1 MYSLMKK
8 VLLIILVFI
17 SLISILFQF
26 GRAPLQKFIGSHS
39 RSGLQIDSNIQAK
52 VFINGVESGE
62 TPFTDSN
69 LTEGEFLIRLQSQE
83 ESSISAQP
91 WQGYVKLNPGTLTV
105 VNRNMEESSQASSGE
120 VITLEQGKGV
130 TVVSTPP
137 EVEVT
142 VDGAVVGRTPITLSD
157 LSLGDHQFILSKE
170 NFIKRSI
177 RAKVVD
183 GYNLVLTVD
192 LAISEADLT
201 KLPTVPVSSTAQV
214 VVKSTPTGFLRV
226 RSTATANGQEIGQVK
241 PGDVL
246 TMLEEI
252 PNWYRV
258 RLSDGKE
265 GFVSAAY
272 VQKKQ

>member
-1 MYSLMKK
+1 
-8 VLLIILVFI
+8 VL
-17 SLISILFQF
+17 
-26 GRAPLQKFIGSHS
+26 
-39 RSGLQIDSNIQAK
+39 
-52 VFINGVESGE
+52 INGQEVGE
-62 TPFTDSN
+62 TPYTDSN
-69 LTEGEFLIRLQSQE
+69 LQEGELLVDLKSME
-83 ESSISAQP
+83 ESSISAKP

-105 VNRNMEESSQASSGE
+105 INRNMEASAQTSSGE
-120 VITLEQGKGV
+120 VITLESGKGV

-137 EVEVT
+137 EAEVT
-142 VDGAVVGRTPITLSD
+142 VDGAVVGRTPITLTELSD
-157 LSLGDHQFILSKE
+157 GDHQFILSKE
-170 NFIKRSI
+170 NFVKRSI
-177 RAKVVD
+177 RAKVVN
-183 GYNLVLTVD
+183 GFNLVLTVD
-192 LAISEADLT
+192 LAIAEADLT

-226 RSTATANGQEIGQVK
+226 RNTASANGQEVGQVK

>member
-1 MYSLMKK
+1 MKK
-8 VLLIILVFI
+8 VLLIVLIFI

-26 GRAPLQKFIGSHS
+26 GRKPLQQVIGSQG
-39 RSGLQIDSNIQAK
+39 RSGLQIDSSIKAK
-52 VFINGVESGE
+52 VTIGGVEVGE
-62 TPFTDSN
+62 TPYTDSN
-69 LTEGEFLIRLQSQE
+69 MTEGELLVSLTPTAE
-83 ESSISAQP
+83 ASVAAST

-105 VNRNMEESSQASSGE
+105 INRNMEVSSQASSGE
-120 VITLEQGKGV
+120 VITLEKGKGA

-137 EVEVT
+137 EAEVT
-142 VDGAVVGRTPITLSD
+142 VDRIVVGRTPITLSD
-157 LSLGDHQFILSKE
+157 LSAGDHQFILSKE
-170 NFIKRSI
+170 NFVKRSI
-177 RAKVVD
+177 RAKIVD

-192 LAISEADLT
+192 LAIAEADLT

-226 RSTATANGQEIGQVK
+226 RSTASANGQEVGQVK

-272 VQKKQ
+272 VQKK

>member
-1 MYSLMKK
+1 MKK

-39 RSGLQIDSNIQAK
+39 RSGLQIDSNIKAK

-69 LTEGEFLIRLQSQE
+69 LTDGEFLIGLQSQE

-105 VNRNMEESSQASSGE
+105 VNRNMEASSQASSGE

-157 LSLGDHQFILSKE
+157 LSPGDHQFILSKE

-214 VVKSTPTGFLRV
+214 IVKSTPTGFLRV

>member
-1 MYSLMKK
+1 MKK
-8 VLLIILVFI
+8 VLLILAVFI
-17 SLISILFQF
+17 SLVSILFQF

-39 RSGLQIDSNIQAK
+39 RSGLQIDSNTKAK
-52 VFINGVESGE
+52 VLIGGIEKGE
-62 TPFTDSN
+62 TPFVDSN
-69 LTEGEFLIRLQSQE
+69 LTEGELLVSLQPVE
-83 ESSISAQP
+83 DSSVSAKP
-91 WQGYVKLNPGTLTV
+91 WQGYIKLNPGTLTV
-105 VNRNMEESSQASSGE
+105 INRNMEASVQGSSGE

-137 EVEVT
+137 QVELI
-142 VDGAVVGRTPITLSD
+142 VDGVVMGRTPITLSD
-157 LSLGDHQFILSKE
+157 LSPGDHQFILSKE
-170 NFIKRSI
+170 NFVKRSI

-192 LAISEADLT
+192 LAIAEADLT
-201 KLPTVPVSSTAQV
+201 KLPTVPVSATAQV
-214 VVKSTPTGFLRV
+214 IIKNTPTGFLRV
-226 RSTATANGQEIGQVK
+226 RNSASANGQEMGQVK

-265 GFVSAAY
+265 GYISAAY
-272 VQKKQ
+272 AQKKQ

>member
-39 RSGLQIDSNIQAK
+39 RSGLQIDSNIKAK

-69 LTEGEFLIRLQSQE
+69 LTDGEFLIGLQSQE

-105 VNRNMEESSQASSGE
+105 VNRNMEASSQASSGE

-157 LSLGDHQFILSKE
+157 LSPGDHQFILSKE

-226 RSTATANGQEIGQVK
+226 RNTATANGQEIGQVK

-272 VQKKQ
+272 VQKK

>member
-1 MYSLMKK
+1 MKK
-8 VLLIILVFI
+8 VLLIILVFL

-26 GRAPLQKFIGSHS
+26 GRKPLQQVLGSQS
-39 RSGLQIDSNIQAK
+39 RSGLQVDSNIKAK
-52 VFINGVESGE
+52 VLIGDVEVGE
-62 TPFTDSN
+62 TSYLDSN
-69 LTEGEFLIRLQSQE
+69 LTEGELLVSVE
-83 ESSISAQP
+83 PTSDASASAAS
-91 WQGYVKLNPGTLTV
+91 WKGYVKLNPGTLTV
-105 VNRNMEESSQASSGE
+105 INRNMEASSQSSSGE
-120 VITLEQGKGV
+120 VITLERGKGA

-137 EVEVT
+137 EAEVT

-157 LSLGDHQFILSKE
+157 LSSGDHQFILSKE
-170 NFIKRSI
+170 NFVKRSI
-177 RAKVVD
+177 RAKIVD

-192 LAISEADLT
+192 LAIAEADLT

-226 RSTATANGQEIGQVK
+226 RSTASANGQEVGQVK

-265 GFVSAAY
+265 GYISSAYA
-272 VQKKQ
+272 QKK